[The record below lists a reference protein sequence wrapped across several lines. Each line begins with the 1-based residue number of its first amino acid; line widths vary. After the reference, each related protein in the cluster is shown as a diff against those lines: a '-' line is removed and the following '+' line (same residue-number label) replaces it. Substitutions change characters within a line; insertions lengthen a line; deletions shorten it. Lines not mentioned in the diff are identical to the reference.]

1 MMNHI
6 QINDDIKTRYLQL
19 GNKSDDLPTSLYC
32 RCCAFYFPAVL
43 RALSSSHDVWKDLR
57 DVYTRLAGHE
67 DVIVRRCLS
76 YSLHKVAEILGIGN
90 SDKYLVPIQEKYL
103 QDTNDEVRMG
113 VIKNM
118 AKFWNYLQLDTR
130 CVQAVVRNQVKE
142 LGIGVKCDSVP
153 IKSK

>member
-1 MMNHI
+1 M

>member
-1 MMNHI
+1 M
-6 QINDDIKTRYLQL
+6 
-19 GNKSDDLPTSLYC
+19 
-32 RCCAFYFPAVL
+32 
-43 RALSSSHDVWKDLR
+43 
-57 DVYTRLAGHE
+57 
-67 DVIVRRCLS
+67 RRCLS
-76 YSLHKVAEILGIGN
+76 YSLHKVAEILGVGN
-90 SDKYLVPIQEKYL
+90 SDKFLVPIQEKYL
-103 QDTNDEVRMG
+103 QDTNDEIRMG

>member
-1 MMNHI
+1 M

-19 GNKSDDLPTSLYC
+19 GNKSDDLPTNLYC

>member
-1 MMNHI
+1 MNHM

-118 AKFWNYLQLDTR
+118 AKFWNYLELNT
-130 CVQAVVRNQVKE
+130 CCAQAVVSKEVKE

-153 IKSK
+153 IKSQ